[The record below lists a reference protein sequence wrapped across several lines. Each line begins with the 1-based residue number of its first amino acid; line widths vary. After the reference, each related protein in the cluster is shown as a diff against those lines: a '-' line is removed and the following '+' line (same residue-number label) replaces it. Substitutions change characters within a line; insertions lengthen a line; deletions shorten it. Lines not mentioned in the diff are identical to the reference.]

1 MKGFLEYM
9 ANIFVKVYTCTFAH
23 THTSLIHPTHTHTSL
38 IHPTHTRAHHTTDMF
53 TLLLLCPPPHRT
65 CTHQYTCALTAQHAL
80 AVCLYTD
87 ELERYKE
94 LLQVAQKRAHK
105 NLNGKAMVQSTNMLR
120 PLFMHAAGEYS
131 GILPQFLIFMKK
143 LAKATG
149 AEPFVE
155 KHVSNLGC
163 VANITG
169 VEVEVEVKHRCKYVA
184 RTNPDASLRIANIYM
199 YVVLTAEPQG
209 CISGN

>member
-1 MKGFLEYM
+1 M
-9 ANIFVKVYTCTFAH
+9 ANIFVKVYTCMF
-23 THTSLIHPTHTHTSL
+23 THTHT
-38 IHPTHTRAHHTTDMF
+38 HTHTLPSYIPRAHT
-53 TLLLLCPPPHRT
+53 CIIQRICSRCCSSVPPHPT
-65 CTHQYTCALTAQHAL
+65 CTHQYPCALTAQHAL

-94 LLQVAQKRAHK
+94 LLQVAQKRANK
-105 NLNGKAMVQSTNMLR
+105 NLNGKKMTQSTNMLR

-155 KHVSNLGC
+155 KHVSHLVC
-163 VANITG
+163 LANVTG

-184 RTNPDASLRIANIYM
+184 RTNPDASFRIANIYM
-199 YVVLTAEPQG
+199 YVVLTAEP
-209 CISGN
+209 